1 MSVVLTEYLEKL
13 GTEHTP
19 LWIDAWDYGK
29 AVLARGGEP
38 PWGDVG
44 ALVAYH
50 RQLQGLVN
58 SDILVI
64 ELDSFYQSWLQR
76 SPALA
81 EAMAAKKRL
90 GYALRTLLADTAS
103 RAHLREIVD
112 ALAGLYPDR
121 PLLLAV
127 PSPKYW
133 MSIAYCQAH
142 GVNEA
147 EVSWDDA
154 ESASMYVADYLRNF
168 AACEVAGLLLRDID
182 GPSTDEEVARYQPV
196 LNVAEH
202 YRWQVVLDGCSA
214 DYQPGSAQGVSFCL
228 ANCAGDNSCPKIS
241 LDEWPGKTED
251 KPAFV
256 YLNIPAAAVPEFVLD
271 WLQAARNDSA

>member
-112 ALAGLYPDR
+112 ALGRVVSRSDVAAGRAFSQILD
-121 PLLLAV
+121 A
-127 PSPKYW
+127 
-133 MSIAYCQAH
+133 IDYCQAH

-147 EVSWDDA
+147 EVSCDDA
-154 ESASMYVADYLRNF
+154 ESESNVCR
-168 AACEVAGLLLRDID
+168 GLLGNFD
-182 GPSTDEEVARYQPV
+182 VAKV
-196 LNVAEH
+196 
-202 YRWQVVLDGCSA
+202 
-214 DYQPGSAQGVSFCL
+214 GV
-228 ANCAGDNSCPKIS
+228 NTG
-241 LDEWPGKTED
+241 
-251 KPAFV
+251 
-256 YLNIPAAAVPEFVLD
+256 
-271 WLQAARNDSA
+271 